1 MTEKECLKALDCL
14 YDDDV
19 FDKEVWGFV
28 REGDNLSCAD
38 VEIAKKYYRDKI
50 YNLIKEHFDNPPLK
64 FEELKKSMWVWVK
77 KLNGYFRING
87 IVNLTKENGKKYV
100 DFGFGYI
107 EFKDNMFYRKQ
118 VEE

>member
-38 VEIAKKYYRDKI
+38 VEIAKKYVG
-50 YNLIKEHFDNPPLK
+50 
-64 FEELKKSMWVWVK
+64 M
-77 KLNGYFRING
+77 G
-87 IVNLTKENGKKYV
+87 
-100 DFGFGYI
+100 
-107 EFKDNMFYRKQ
+107 
-118 VEE
+118 